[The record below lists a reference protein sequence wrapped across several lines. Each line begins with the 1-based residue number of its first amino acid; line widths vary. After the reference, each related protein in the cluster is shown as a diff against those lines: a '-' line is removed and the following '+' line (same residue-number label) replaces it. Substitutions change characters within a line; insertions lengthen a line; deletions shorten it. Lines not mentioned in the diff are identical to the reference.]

1 MNVYNLKRNDIFNTV
16 NSNSTKDIDF
26 NSPLH
31 EYGIYDMKNYK
42 NIRPILSEYLDDY
55 NIIQTK
61 DDYNKEI
68 LLQHNREQ
76 NEIAKNMGEISI
88 TRDPRITKYEDTYSI
103 TPYAN
108 FKIMDT
114 TETDIDIVKSLDHCK
129 GGWVNVDRCNIN
141 KPCKRILQEYI
152 IKNPNYTGDHCR
164 EDRERVR
171 DGDTRMIYCN
181 DNKCN
186 GHGKCN
192 GYDVCSC
199 EDGWGGDN
207 CDVACPEKN
216 CNNGVAIAPDCKCEC
231 DSGWGGDN
239 CDECILIDNNC
250 NNHGKVNHATCSCEC
265 DSGYS
270 GPNCE
275 IEPDSCNYPT
285 QINCYNNGKCVG
297 GICNCP
303 SGYKGQNCEETI
315 SCSSVNPKYCGENGV
330 VTGNVN
336 DCKCICNAGYSG
348 DRCNNID
355 KCDIPCINGKV
366 SGYADNCQC
375 ICELGY
381 TGPNCDTYDCSMLKD
396 ELNNYNFDTHQP
408 GAHLPIEF
416 SDDNKTLNFNINS
429 LSGKDSKDRVLL
441 YVDKF
446 NKLIEQ
452 NLIEKILYCNKPTKI
467 VIMLEYTSYFIS
479 IENIIMKI
487 FDRISK
493 YKNGE
498 FLKYIKI
505 YQTSIYFYKLNY
517 TKMLSDIS
525 TKYYS
530 EYKGKLRDI
539 NSDNILEFMKLPVI
553 STSGYNFYATIKFK
567 QNCPLTKK
575 YEQFI
580 KDDNKSAVA
589 MQFPLEYFADCIC
602 EQGYTGPNCDIYDCS
617 MLKDELIDF
626 DKNYPS
632 ILKYYTNGGGNEKSG
647 INDIINIDQ
656 ITGVNLSFNG
666 GDDYISKSLYTY
678 KYIFEN
684 KILEKIFEC
693 CKNINYIYIANYS
706 YNKELDDRI
715 ISIFDI
721 LKIYNLLNYVV
732 IAYSNKIISTN
743 INYINLLV
751 TISKKYYDMPYREL
765 IMTDVGYF
773 IKPLLPTVYF
783 VIGIDEHILT
793 NNCLL
798 KTKLKENVSKDGQK
812 ANIWYNIYIPF
823 EYFKDC

>member
-1 MNVYNLKRNDIFNTV
+1 MNVYNLKRDDIFNTV

-26 NSPLH
+26 NSQLN
-31 EYGIYDMKNYK
+31 EYGIYDTKNYE

-68 LLQHNREQ
+68 LLQKVKEQ
-76 NEIAKNMGEISI
+76 NEITKNMGEISI

-129 GGWVNVDRCNIN
+129 GEWVSDRCNIN
-141 KPCKRILQEYI
+141 KPCKRVLQEYI

-171 DGDTRMIYCN
+171 DGDTRMVYCN
-181 DNKCN
+181 KNNRCN
-186 GHGKCN
+186 NHGKCE

-199 EDGWGGDN
+199 EEGWGGDN

-231 DSGWGGDN
+231 EGDWGGDN
-239 CDECILIDNNC
+239 CDECSLIDNNC

-355 KCDIPCINGKV
+355 KCDIPCINGEV

-375 ICELGY
+375 MCEPGY
-381 TGPNCDTYDCSMLKD
+381 TGSSCDTYNCSMLND
-396 ELNNYNFDTHQP
+396 ELNKYNMYSDRS
-408 GAHLPIEF
+408 LIEF
-416 SDDNKTLNFNINS
+416 RDDNKTLKLNIN
-429 LSGKDSKDRVLL
+429 LINEKMEPV

-452 NLIEKILYCNKPTKI
+452 NLIEKILYCNKPTQI
-467 VIMLEYTSYFIS
+467 VISIEYTIYFIS
-479 IENIIMKI
+479 IENTIMKI

-493 YKNGE
+493 YNNGE
-498 FLKYIKI
+498 FLKYIRIYNVSI
-505 YQTSIYFYKLNY
+505 YQQNY
-517 TKMLSDIS
+517 NYIKMLSDIS

-530 EYKGKLRDI
+530 KYKGTLRDI
-539 NSDNILEFMKLPVI
+539 LGDDYREFTKLPIIKTGVI
-553 STSGYNFYATIKFK
+553 DFLPTINQFK
-567 QNCPLTKK
+567 QKCPLTKK
-575 YEQFI
+575 YKQFI
-580 KDDNKSAVA
+580 KDGIQDTAVIF
-589 MQFPLEYFADCIC
+589 QSFPLEYFADCI
-602 EQGYTGPNCDIYDCS
+602 QV
-617 MLKDELIDF
+617 DEIN
-626 DKNYPS
+626 KN
-632 ILKYYTNGGGNEKSG
+632 
-647 INDIINIDQ
+647 
-656 ITGVNLSFNG
+656 
-666 GDDYISKSLYTY
+666 
-678 KYIFEN
+678 
-684 KILEKIFEC
+684 
-693 CKNINYIYIANYS
+693 
-706 YNKELDDRI
+706 
-715 ISIFDI
+715 
-721 LKIYNLLNYVV
+721 
-732 IAYSNKIISTN
+732 
-743 INYINLLV
+743 
-751 TISKKYYDMPYREL
+751 
-765 IMTDVGYF
+765 
-773 IKPLLPTVYF
+773 
-783 VIGIDEHILT
+783 
-793 NNCLL
+793 
-798 KTKLKENVSKDGQK
+798 
-812 ANIWYNIYIPF
+812 
-823 EYFKDC
+823 

>member
-1 MNVYNLKRNDIFNTV
+1 MNVYNLKRDDIFNTV

-26 NSPLH
+26 NSPLN
-31 EYGIYDMKNYK
+31 EYGIYDMNNYE
-42 NIRPILSEYLDDY
+42 NVRPLLNEYLDDY

-129 GGWVNVDRCNIN
+129 GEWVNVDRCNIN

-152 IKNPNYTGDHCR
+152 IKNPNYTGDNCR

-186 GHGKCN
+186 GRGKCN

-199 EDGWGGDN
+199 DEGWGGDN

-216 CNNGVAIAPDCKCEC
+216 CNNGKAIAPDCKCEC
-231 DSGWGGDN
+231 EGDWEGNN
-239 CDECILIDNNC
+239 CNICSLTDNNC
-250 NNHGKVNHATCSCEC
+250 NNGTLNHENCSCEC
-265 DSGYS
+265 NGGYT
-270 GPNCE
+270 GYKCE

-375 ICELGY
+375 ICEPGY
-381 TGPNCDTYDCSMLKD
+381 TGPNCDRYDCSMLKG
-396 ELNNYNFDTHQP
+396 ELNNYNLDTNMNRT
-408 GAHLPIEF
+408 LIDF
-416 SDDNKTLNFNINS
+416 SDDNKTMSFKLEAFLNTKIVY
-429 LSGKDSKDRVLL
+429 LPQYIDQ
-441 YVDKF
+441 F

-452 NLIEKILYCNKPTKI
+452 NLIEKILHCNKPTEI
-467 VIMLEYTSYFIS
+467 SIDITYTSYFIP

-487 FDRISK
+487 FNRISN

-498 FLKYIKI
+498 FLKYIYI
-505 YQTSIYFYKLNY
+505 YQLTLYNPNADYR
-517 TKMLSDIS
+517 KMLSDIS

-530 EYKGKLRDI
+530 KYKGDI
-539 NSDNILEFMKLPVI
+539 SRADNYLEFMKLPYVHV
-553 STSGYNFYATIKFK
+553 SQEGFSV

-575 YEQFI
+575 YEKIIEDGINNGKTNI
-580 KDDNKSAVA
+580 KYR
-589 MQFPLEYFADCIC
+589 FPLEYFADCISV
-602 EQGYTGPNCDIYDCS
+602 D
-617 MLKDELIDF
+617 
-626 DKNYPS
+626 
-632 ILKYYTNGGGNEKSG
+632 
-647 INDIINIDQ
+647 
-656 ITGVNLSFNG
+656 
-666 GDDYISKSLYTY
+666 
-678 KYIFEN
+678 
-684 KILEKIFEC
+684 
-693 CKNINYIYIANYS
+693 
-706 YNKELDDRI
+706 
-715 ISIFDI
+715 
-721 LKIYNLLNYVV
+721 
-732 IAYSNKIISTN
+732 
-743 INYINLLV
+743 
-751 TISKKYYDMPYREL
+751 
-765 IMTDVGYF
+765 
-773 IKPLLPTVYF
+773 
-783 VIGIDEHILT
+783 
-793 NNCLL
+793 
-798 KTKLKENVSKDGQK
+798 
-812 ANIWYNIYIPF
+812 
-823 EYFKDC
+823 